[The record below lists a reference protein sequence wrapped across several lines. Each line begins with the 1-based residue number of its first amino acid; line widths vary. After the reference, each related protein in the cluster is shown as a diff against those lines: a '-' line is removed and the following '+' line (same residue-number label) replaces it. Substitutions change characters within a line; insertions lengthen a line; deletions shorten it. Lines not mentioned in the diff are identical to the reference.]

1 MRASPAMALVLSP
14 EARGSGAPVRL
25 RHFCYHARHD
35 RPQDPRRLHR
45 GRGATQAVPR
55 TQPQGAVRRG
65 AGRGGQ
71 PLQGVG
77 GARGQGV
84 RHRARGRRLAR
95 DRRGQGHRRRL
106 HRDLA
111 VHALRDDHGRPRRGQ
126 ARALRGAHGHER
138 RGRAAHARGLAAEA
152 EPRGADR
159 ASAAHLEVDPT
170 VKAKLAE
177 GYVGEVLSVE
187 LQGSQGSFVSPEGP
201 LHWRHD
207 VSLSGHNIL
216 NMGIWYEAMMRWVG
230 PARRIMAMSKVAV
243 PRRKDEKGVS
253 HEVKVPDH
261 VDILATLGSG
271 AVAHLRFSA
280 ITGLSPAP
288 QAWIFGSE
296 GTLRI
301 EADAKRLSGGRRSD
315 KELREIS
322 IPAEKRV
329 GWRVEEEFVNAIRG
343 REKVTHTNFEDGV
356 RYMEFTDAVT
366 KSAQTG
372 QAIDVAPL

>member
-1 MRASPAMALVLSP
+1 MPAMTDHTIRVGFIGAGANSRKFHVPNLKAQPGVELVAVANRSKESGERVAKEFGIGRVAGDWREIVEAKDIDAVCIGTWPYTHCEMTLAALDAGKHVLC
-14 EARGSGAPVRL
+14 EARMAMN
-25 RHFCYHARHD
+25 A
-35 RPQDPRRLHR
+35 
-45 GRGATQAVPR
+45 AE
-55 TQPQGAVRRG
+55 
-65 AGRGGQ
+65 
-71 PLQGVG
+71 
-77 GARGQGV
+77 
-84 RHRARGRRLAR
+84 GRRMLEGS
-95 DRRGQGHRRRL
+95 RRKPNLVAQIVPAPHT
-106 HRDLA
+106 
-111 VHALRDDHGRPRRGQ
+111 
-126 ARALRGAHGHER
+126 
-138 RGRAAHARGLAAEA
+138 
-152 EPRGADR
+152 
-159 ASAAHLEVDPT
+159 LEVDPT

-177 GYVGEVLSVE
+177 GYVGDVLSVE
-187 LQGSQGSFVSPEGP
+187 LQGSQGSFVSPDGP

-243 PRRKDEKGVS
+243 SRRKDEKGVP